1 MKRVFV
7 VSGVMVVA
15 CALAGCA
22 ENPVTPTPGQSP
34 FITGQ
39 FAGTWS
45 GATVATRV
53 SGGECVGNDLR
64 SVAPGVDQGTVT
76 LTQNA
81 ADVSAVIRSATTGLT
96 CRYDGSASFTGFAL
110 TAVSCDET
118 ILFQCSTGQARIL
131 RPIGSTLTATQS
143 GVTATGTITTSY
155 NVFGI
160 DPVTK
165 EETPVAG
172 LTVESQFTAIRR

>member
-1 MKRVFV
+1 MKRVLV
-7 VSGVMVVA
+7 ASGVMVVA

-22 ENPVTPTPGQSP
+22 ENPVSPTPGQSP

-45 GATVATRV
+45 GATVTARV
-53 SGGECVGNDLR
+53 SGGECVGADLR
-64 SVAPGVDQGTVT
+64 ASVRGIDQGTVT

-110 TAVSCDET
+110 SAVSCDAE
-118 ILFQCSTGQARIL
+118 ILYQCSTGQARIL

-143 GVTATGTITTSY
+143 GLTATGTITTSY
-155 NVFGI
+155 NIFGI
-160 DPVTK
+160 DPTTK
-165 EETPVAG
+165 EETPIAG
-172 LTVESQFTAIRR
+172 MTIESDFTATRR